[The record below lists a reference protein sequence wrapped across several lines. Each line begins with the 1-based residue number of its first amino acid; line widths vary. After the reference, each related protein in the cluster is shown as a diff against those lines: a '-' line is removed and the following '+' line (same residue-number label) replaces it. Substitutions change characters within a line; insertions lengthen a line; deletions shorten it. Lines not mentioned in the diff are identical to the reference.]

1 MKLQNQIDKL
11 LAQRASEWHQILE
24 HAGEAE
30 RAAFVVWLKQSPLH
44 MQEYLETVY
53 TDLVLGHVDAERAL
67 DVDAMIAQVSPS
79 VVPLARVPEVAELQW
94 RHLKRWT
101 TGVATA
107 AAVALCALPLLFIFK
122 HFDTPRE
129 YATALGEQRT
139 IQLSD
144 SSIITLNA
152 DSRIELRLDRTH
164 RDIKLKRGEALFK
177 VAHDPDRPFT
187 VQTDTV
193 VVRAVGTQFNVY
205 ERPNG
210 TQVSVLEG
218 RVLITPLGGES
229 TVNAARATESLGAGQ
244 EAQVAPDG
252 TIQRNAKAD
261 VMKTVGWRERR
272 LIFDDAP
279 LEDMIYEFN
288 RYNQSPHLTL
298 EGVPPGSHH
307 YNGIFDAADPDSLA
321 ELLSREPD
329 LAIERRN
336 GEIVIRR
343 R

>member
-44 MQEYLETVY
+44 VQEYLETVY
-53 TDLVLGHVDAERAL
+53 TDLVLGHVDEEGVLDADAL
-67 DVDAMIAQVSPS
+67 IAQVSPS
-79 VVPLARVPEVAELQW
+79 VVPLPQVAGTAEAQ
-94 RHLKRWT
+94 RPIVKRWAI
-101 TGVATA
+101 GLAIA
-107 AAVALCALPLLFIFK
+107 AAVTLCAILSPFVFK
-122 HFDTPRE
+122 HFETPRE

-139 IQLSD
+139 IQLAD
-144 SSIITLNA
+144 SSIVTLNA
-152 DSRIELRLDRTH
+152 DSRIELRLDGSH

-205 ERPNG
+205 ERPYG
-210 TQVSVLEG
+210 TRVSVLEG
-218 RVLITPLGGES
+218 RVLITPLGGGG
-229 TVNAARATESLGAGQ
+229 AESLGAGQ

-252 TIQRNAKAD
+252 TILRNAKAD
-261 VMKTVGWRERR
+261 VMKTVAWRERR

-279 LEDMIYEFN
+279 LEDVIYEFN
-288 RYNQSPHLTL
+288 RYNQSPRLTL

-329 LAIERRN
+329 LSIERRD

-343 R
+343 Q

>member
-67 DVDAMIAQVSPS
+67 DVDAMIAHVSPS
-79 VVPLARVPEVAELQW
+79 VVPLARVSEVAELQW